1 MIWTFHVL
9 SLKTEKTRRTRTR
22 VTNIRKTE
30 ALVLK
35 STEAQPNLTPF
46 LTGALTRLLKQSLT
60 LFARG
65 KHWLGPTKAASS
77 HRRAVAQRLFTFAD
91 VPHSIHH
98 FADAACNDIQRKSRQ
113 QRRKSDFASHFRGFL
128 ATVPQPLRV
137 TFPGG
142 EPALPCLAT
151 LLLCLTARVR
161 RLQPVALSQG
171 PTA

>member
-46 LTGALTRLLKQSLT
+46 SLGALTQLLKQSLT

-65 KHWLGPTKAASS
+65 KRRLVPTTIASS
-77 HRRAVAQRLFTFAD
+77 HRHRTAQRLFM
-91 VPHSIHH
+91 
-98 FADAACNDIQRKSRQ
+98 
-113 QRRKSDFASHFRGFL
+113 
-128 ATVPQPLRV
+128 
-137 TFPGG
+137 
-142 EPALPCLAT
+142 
-151 LLLCLTARVR
+151 
-161 RLQPVALSQG
+161 
-171 PTA
+171 